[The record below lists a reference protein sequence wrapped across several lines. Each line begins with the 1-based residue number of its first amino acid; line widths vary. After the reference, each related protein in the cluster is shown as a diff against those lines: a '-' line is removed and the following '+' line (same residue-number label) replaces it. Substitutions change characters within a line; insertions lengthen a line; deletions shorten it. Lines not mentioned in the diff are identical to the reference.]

1 MELTEYPMLHET
13 DLMLTLLKV
22 ACARTATIDD
32 AVARLKENLNSI
44 HEDLPV
50 TDRDLRDHLERA
62 RLHLARALLLES
74 VSGGIRFRT
83 TARGMRML
91 DAYPTGFDRSALTDI
106 PEFRAFLEKQS
117 AHHLLNGGAGLEN
130 GRESELDDPCTKE
143 FSEGYAAFQ
152 SNLGM
157 DANPYEVD
165 RVMHLAWQNGWS
177 QARDDTLR
185 DERRPQI

>member
-1 MELTEYPMLHET
+1 MELTEYTSLHEA

-22 ACARTATIDD
+22 ACARPATIDD
-32 AVARLKENLNSI
+32 IVDRLKQNLHSI
-44 HEDLPV
+44 NEDPPV
-50 TDRDLRDHLERA
+50 DDGDLRDHIERA
-62 RLHLARALLLES
+62 RLHLAKALLLEC
-74 VSGGIRFRT
+74 VSGNRFRI
-83 TARGMRML
+83 TARGVHML
-91 DAYPTGFDRSALTDI
+91 DEHPTGFDSNVLAKF

-117 AHHLLNGGAGLEN
+117 ARHLLNGGANLEQ
-130 GRESELDDPCTKE
+130 GHESELDDPCTKE

-165 RVMHLAWQNGWS
+165 RVVHQAWQNGWS